1 MSMFPVNKGGDILAW
16 RDTVELVD
24 GVRQQLAQKMAYL
37 LDGDELVFL
46 QGLQERITEEM
57 AVESRFAEDVEQVLA
72 ALETS
77 GTVDEMVAAYRHGR
91 QISSDYFVRRGSV
104 LTVQSLCIRL
114 QDRLT
119 CRAVRLA
126 DEWMDRSGFGPPPAP
141 YCWFAF
147 EGAGREEGTVAGNFN
162 SLLVHGEVQ
171 GESAAYF
178 AGFSLRVNAIL
189 ENCGV
194 KSLGGITPVHP
205 SWRGSLNEWRTR
217 LIGGAAGEKTAED
230 LLFLVRFADLRLV
243 SGDSTLCGETM
254 NLIRSL
260 FEFNGRGFGE
270 VARITAE
277 LATGLDFFGRLRLER
292 GGEHRG
298 EFNLEQYGLSPLME
312 NIRIMAV
319 LADVPTTANVGRI
332 KELLGKGHLGVDLS
346 QRLLRAYH
354 DFTTLKLKAEM
365 RRAGGGDGV
374 FLKPEE
380 LNERELDSLKDGMEA
395 VVNLQRI
402 VYQRFVVSS

>member
-24 GVRQQLAQKMAYL
+24 GVKRKLSEKMAYL
-37 LDGDELVFL
+37 LDGDELVLLQDL
-46 QGLQERITEEM
+46 QGRIEEEM
-57 AVESRFAEDVEQVLA
+57 AVEYRFAEDAGQVLA
-72 ALETS
+72 ALETA

-91 QISSDYFVRRGSV
+91 QLSTDYFDRRGSV
-104 LTVQSLCIRL
+104 LVVQSLCIRL

-119 CRAVRLA
+119 CRAVLLA
-126 DEWMDRSGFGPPPAP
+126 SEWMERSGFGPPPAP

-147 EGAGREEGTVAGNFN
+147 GGAGREEGTVAGNFN
-162 SLLVHGEVQ
+162 ALLVHGEVH

-194 KSLGGITPVHP
+194 KSAGGITPVHP
-205 SWRGSLNEWRTR
+205 SWRGSINEWRTR
-217 LIGGAAGEKTAED
+217 LIGGAAGEKTQED
-230 LLFLVRFADLRLV
+230 LSFLVRFADLRLV
-243 SGDSTLCGETM
+243 SGDSTLCGEM
-254 NLIRSL
+254 INLIRSL
-260 FEFNGRGFGE
+260 FEFNRRGFDE
-270 VARITAE
+270 VARVTAE
-277 LATGLDFFGRLRLER
+277 MATGLDFFGRLRLEK

-298 EFNLEQYGLSPLME
+298 EFNLGQYALNPLME

-319 LADVPTTANVGRI
+319 RADVPLTANVGRI
-332 KELLGKGHLGVDLS
+332 KGLLEKGHLGVDLS
-346 QRLLRAYH
+346 QRLLRACH
-354 DFTTLKLKAEM
+354 DFTSLKLRSEM
-365 RRAGGGDGV
+365 RHNSGGEGV

-380 LNERELDSLKDGMEA
+380 LDDCEMDSLKEGMEA